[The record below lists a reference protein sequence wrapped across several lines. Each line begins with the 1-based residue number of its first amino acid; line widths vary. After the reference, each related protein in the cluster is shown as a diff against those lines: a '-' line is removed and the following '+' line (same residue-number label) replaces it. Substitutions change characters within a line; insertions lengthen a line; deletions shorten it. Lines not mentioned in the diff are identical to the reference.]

1 MGKNSPHPNCMLP
14 NSEHPMALAGGDAVM
29 LRANTVPCGSLEVSR
44 VADMLWAQVCLE
56 RRATGP
62 SPPEH
67 MALTKVAEK
76 E

>member
-29 LRANTVPCGSLEVSR
+29 LRANTVPCGSLGVSH
-44 VADMLWAQVCLE
+44 VADMLWAQLSREKRVTRPL
-56 RRATGP
+56 T
-62 SPPEH
+62 PEH
-67 MALTKVAEK
+67 KALTKVAEK